1 MDDDYQLDLTLVVT
15 LTNGEELTANGGSW
29 FYNNG
34 ELKMAAG

>member
-1 MDDDYQLDLTLVVT
+1 MLTVT
-15 LTNGEELTANGGSW
+15 LTDGTELSSAGGSW